1 MIDGG
6 DDMDLQ
12 DTDHTFE
19 LDAED
24 DAELQ
29 AALAQTFI
37 WGTDLNLQTCIN
49 VFKVPHLCRNVLYNA
64 MLSACLQ
71 WLITM
76 PPVAMDRQ

>member
-1 MIDGG
+1 MLDGG

-49 VFKVPHLCRNVLYNA
+49 VFKVRHLCRKVL
-64 MLSACLQ
+64 
-71 WLITM
+71 
-76 PPVAMDRQ
+76 